1 MRFFAIALLAFGFLL
16 GMACRPAAKPVAV
29 GNKPVSINDQPTT
42 NQPQLP
48 PIKPIEEMTW
58 TKFDGKT
65 GAIGAEQAMKSLKGK
80 VVILDFWATYCK
92 PCIEMIPHLK
102 KLREKYPD
110 SLEVVGLHVGGGDDF
125 PNVPAFVE
133 RLKIDYPLGTPE
145 SELSRFVFGDKTD
158 IPQTAIFDR
167 QGKLVV
173 KMIGFDSTIEKEI
186 DAAVEKAVSQQ

>member
-1 MRFFAIALLAFGFLL
+1 MILLLAIGFLSSL
-16 GMACRPAAKPVAV
+16 ACRPAAKPVAI
-29 GNKPVSINDQPTT
+29 GNKPVSINEQPTT

-48 PIKPIEEMTW
+48 PSKPIEEMTW

-65 GAIGAEQAMKSLKGK
+65 GEIGAEQKMKSLNGK

-102 KLREKYPD
+102 KLRQKHPD
-110 SLEVVGLHVGGGDDF
+110 SLEVVGLHVGGGEDF

-145 SELSRFVFGDKTD
+145 SELSRFVFGDRTE

-167 QGKLVV
+167 QGKLVK
-173 KMIGFDSTIEKEI
+173 KMIGFDPTIEKEI
-186 DAAVEKAVSQQ
+186 DEAVEKAVNQK